1 MLVCTFAS
9 GIQTIMNWDIIKA
22 TYQEQYEEDV
32 LTLSGEGCTIVLHN
46 DDYNTFDHVIES
58 LIEVCKHEAEQAEQ
72 CAWITHFVGKCEVK
86 KGSEELLKSMYRKL
100 KVRGL
105 TVTLEK

>member
-1 MLVCTFAS
+1 
-9 GIQTIMNWDIIKA
+9 MNWDIIKA

-32 LTLSGEGCTIVLHN
+32 LTLSGSSYTIVLHN

-58 LIEVCKHEAEQAEQ
+58 LVEVCKHEAEQAEQ

-86 KGSEELLKSMYRKL
+86 KGDEEQLKSMYRKL